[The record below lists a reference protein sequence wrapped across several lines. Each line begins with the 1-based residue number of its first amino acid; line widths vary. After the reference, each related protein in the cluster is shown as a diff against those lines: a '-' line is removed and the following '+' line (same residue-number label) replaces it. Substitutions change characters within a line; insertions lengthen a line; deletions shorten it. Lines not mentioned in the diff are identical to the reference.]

1 LIQYT
6 RQLNRIKLKNK
17 AINLKLKNR
26 AQQDRRDQLIDS
38 ASPEPRA
45 LVHEGGEE
53 TMKMMVKKGEERKGD
68 LKGQLDQIKEGM
80 DMLKMEME
88 YVRKGVEAF
97 GQ

>member
-1 LIQYT
+1 
-6 RQLNRIKLKNK
+6 
-17 AINLKLKNR
+17 
-26 AQQDRRDQLIDS
+26 
-38 ASPEPRA
+38 
-45 LVHEGGEE
+45 VHEGGEE